1 MNSSKN
7 NKNGGYW
14 NQNAPCTEEEVGRL
28 MIENIIELLQKKDSD
43 VAPVRKE
50 QEDNV
55 QALMQS
61 ESSQAPV
68 SSPPSPSP
76 PAQQQQQQQA
86 ASPPAQAQRQQQA
99 SPPAQRQQQPA
110 SVPAPEAP
118 IVSDQQRARQP
129 AQSAPVVSV
138 LTPQQ
143 EQQLSKIID
152 TFKGILGQLPA
163 LDRLEKIIKSTDLQ
177 QIELVDLQDRFQVLQ
192 QQFIKS
198 LPQ

>member
-7 NKNGGYW
+7 NKNGGYL

-76 PAQQQQQQQA
+76 PAQ
-86 ASPPAQAQRQQQA
+86 
-99 SPPAQRQQQPA
+99 RQQQPA
-110 SVPAPEAP
+110 SAPAPEAP

-177 QIELVDLQDRFQVLQ
+177 QIELADLQDRFQVLQ